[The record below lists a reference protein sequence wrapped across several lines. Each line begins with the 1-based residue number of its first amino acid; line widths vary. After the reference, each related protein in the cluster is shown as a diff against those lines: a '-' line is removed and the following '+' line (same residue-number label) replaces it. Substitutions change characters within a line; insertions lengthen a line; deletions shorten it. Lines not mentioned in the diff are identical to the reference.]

1 MSGFKHSGP
10 LGHYNGRLSLFPLTK
25 DRLTMFKI
33 QTLNKIAAC
42 GLDRLPRDSY
52 ESATEIVNP
61 DGILVR
67 SADMHK
73 MDIPATV
80 LAIARAGAG
89 VNNIPLPKC
98 TERGVVVF
106 NTPGAN
112 ANGVK
117 ELVIASMLLSSRNLY
132 EGIEWAQTLKGKG
145 AEVPELVEKGKA
157 KFVGP
162 ELQGKTLGVIG
173 LGAIGVLVS
182 NAASAL
188 GMRVLGLD
196 PFISVEAAWKLSH
209 DVVKAPS
216 LDTLI
221 AESDYITI
229 HVPLTAD
236 TKNLFNAERI
246 GRMKKGARLLNFSR
260 SGLVDNGAIK
270 AAIAAGKIGGYVIDF
285 PEDDLLGTPGVLCI
299 PHLGASTPESE
310 DNCAVMAADQMRE
323 YLERGNIRNSV
334 NFPGCEMAPSGKTR
348 ITVSNK
354 NVPNVISSLTAQL
367 GAIGLNIE
375 DMLNKHRGDVAYNII
390 DVSGDVPEDVVA
402 KLKSV
407 EGVIAVRV
415 IPGCV

>member
-1 MSGFKHSGP
+1 
-10 LGHYNGRLSLFPLTK
+10 
-25 DRLTMFKI
+25 MFKI

-42 GLDRLPRDSY
+42 GLERLPRDNY

-67 SADMHK
+67 SADMHSL
-73 MDIPATV
+73 DFPASV
-80 LAIARAGAG
+80 KAIARAGAG

-98 TERGVVVF
+98 TERGIVVF

-117 ELVIASMLLSSRNLY
+117 ELVIASLLLSSRNLF
-132 EGIEWAQTLKGKG
+132 EAITWSQGLKGKEG
-145 AEVPELVEKGKA
+145 VPELVEKGKSA
-157 KFVGP
+157 FVGP
-162 ELQGKTLGVIG
+162 EIQGKTLGVIG
-173 LGAIGVLVS
+173 LGAIGVRVA

-188 GMRVLGLD
+188 GMRVMGFD
-196 PFISVEAAWKLSH
+196 PFISVEAAWSLSR

-221 AESDYITI
+221 AEADYITI

-246 GRMKKGARLLNFSR
+246 ARTKKGARLFNFSR
-260 SGLVDNGAIK
+260 SGLVDNAALK
-270 AAIAAGKIGGYVIDF
+270 AALASGQLGGYVIDF
-285 PEDDLLGTPGVLCI
+285 PEEELLGVDKVLPI

-310 DNCAVMAADQMRE
+310 DNCAIMAADQIRE
-323 YLERGNIRNSV
+323 YLERGNIKNSV
-334 NFPGCEMAPSGKTR
+334 NFPACELAPSGKTR
-348 ITVSNK
+348 ITVANK
-354 NVPNVISSLTAQL
+354 NVPNVISNVTTKI
-367 GAIGLNIE
+367 GALGLNIDE
-375 DMLNKHRGDVAYNII
+375 MLNKNRGDIAYNII
-390 DVSGDVPEDVVA
+390 DVTGDVPADLID

-415 IPGCV
+415 IAECN

>member
-1 MSGFKHSGP
+1 
-10 LGHYNGRLSLFPLTK
+10 
-25 DRLTMFKI
+25 MFKI

-42 GLDRLPRDSY
+42 GLDRLPRDNF

-73 MDIPATV
+73 LDIPASV

-98 TERGVVVF
+98 TERGIVVF

-117 ELVIASMLLSSRNLY
+117 ELVIASMLLSSRNLH
-132 EGIEWAQTLKGKG
+132 EGLSWAQTLKGKG
-145 AEVPELVEKGKA
+145 TEVPDLVEKGKA
-157 KFVGP
+157 QFVGP
-162 ELQGKTLGVIG
+162 EIQGKTLGVIG
-173 LGAIGVLVS
+173 LGAIGVMVA
-182 NAASAL
+182 NAAAAL
-188 GMRVLGLD
+188 GMRVMGFD

-209 DVVKAPS
+209 EVVKASS
-216 LDTLI
+216 LDALI

-236 TKNLFNAERI
+236 TRNLFNVERI
-246 GRMKKGARLLNFSR
+246 ARMKKGARLMNFSR
-260 SGLVDNGAIK
+260 SGLVDNAALMAAIK
-270 AAIAAGKIGGYVIDF
+270 AGKVGGYVIDF
-285 PEDDLLGTPGVLCI
+285 PEEELLGIDKVLCV

-310 DNCAVMAADQMRE
+310 DNCAIMAADQLRE

-334 NFPGCEMAPSGKTR
+334 NFPACEMAPSGKTR
-348 ITVSNK
+348 ITVSNR
-354 NVPNVISSLTAQL
+354 NVPGVISSLTAQL

-375 DMLNKHRGDVAYNII
+375 DMLNKHRGEVAYNII
-390 DVSGDVPEDVVA
+390 DVSGGVPEDVVA
-402 KLKSV
+402 SLKAV
-407 EGVIAVRV
+407 DGVIAVRV
-415 IPGCV
+415 IPDCQ